1 MPKKQIG
8 KKRPRA
14 GSKSHR
20 GKSVLS
26 AGRVD
31 SPIEPQ
37 MLRTIKRWSF
47 FRRILGATSGDVR
60 SFQIY
65 ITKNGYYTVYLKD
78 SATSAPRT

>member
-8 KKRPRA
+8 KKRPSA
-14 GSKSHR
+14 GSKPHR
-20 GKSVLS
+20 DKSVLNS
-26 AGRVD
+26 GMVD

-37 MLRTIKRWSF
+37 MDRTIKRWSF
-47 FRRILGATSGDVR
+47 FRRILGTTAGDVR

-65 ITKNGYYTVYLKD
+65 TTKSGYYTVYLKD